1 MRVSVPAVATTRPRS
16 AARMP
21 FGCRSGGCA
30 GRDPGPGLAAA
41 VSDRSNQQGS
51 TPCDHSAQVTVY
63 LAIRYSTRAG
73 TCCGAACGPPSL
85 AAGRRQAPQG
95 RTRRTRTVRHRHG
108 RAAGRSYAGAGP
120 AARVPPPAAPAP
132 RRVPAC
138 AGTRLPS
145 ATRVPARRRV
155 PRPLGLGQAGPGRS
169 WMTTNALI
177 LHTDTHTSI

>member
-63 LAIRYSTRAG
+63 LAIRYSARAG

-120 AARVPPPAAPAP
+120 AARVPPPAAPVPVESQPAPARGCLP
-132 RRVPAC
+132 RRECP
-138 AGTRLPS
+138 
-145 ATRVPARRRV
+145 RVVVCRARS
-155 PRPLGLGQAGPGRS
+155 GWAGPGR
-169 WMTTNALI
+169 AVPG
-177 LHTDTHTSI
+177 